1 MNENSKIYV
10 NALGIINALG
20 SNKQEVLSNLLA
32 GYSPGM
38 RDYNSEILGETF
50 YCGCVDHDLP
60 IIPSKLSRY
69 NCRNN
74 QLALSAIKQ
83 IEREIHL
90 VISRYS
96 KKRVGI
102 VMGTSTSGIFEA
114 ERALNKK
121 LKTGILP
128 KDYDY
133 KMQEFGTLS
142 EFLSKY
148 LDISGPSY
156 VISTACSSS
165 GKVFASA
172 KRLLE
177 NDICD
182 AVIVGGCDTL
192 CDLTLGGFGSLEAIS
207 SEQSIPFSQN
217 RKGINIGEGAAVFL
231 LSKCSMSYFTAESKS
246 KLEKCVDVQLLGV
259 GETSD
264 AHHMSAP
271 EPEGK
276 GAIEAMKD
284 ALTEA
289 NISAN
294 EIDYINLHGTGTK
307 LNDSMEAFA
316 VNKIFGINTRCS
328 STKPLTGHTLGAAGA
343 TELGICWMLLKE
355 REQLVVAPHIY
366 DKQYD
371 HVLKEIRLASKDE
384 KVNKMNITMS
394 NSFAFGGNNVSVIF
408 AVDDY
413 KSDLTNSNLTDD
425 SLVNDNQLND
435 KFSIDDHPI
444 ETLIPHSSPMV
455 LLDKIVD
462 FDDDRLVAELTIRI
476 ESKFYDSEVKGV
488 PSWVGLEYMS
498 QAIAALAGIH
508 AKKENREIK
517 LGFLLGT
524 RKYNIVQKTLK
535 VDRTYLVD
543 ISELYKD
550 ESGLASFECKIL
562 EKSVNNSQEKHQK
575 QEQTLK
581 LVATTKLNVFETDDF
596 TNMLK

>member
-1 MNENSKIYV
+1 MNKNSKIYV

-32 GYSPGM
+32 GRSPGM
-38 RDYNSEILGETF
+38 RDYSSDILAKTF

-60 IIPSKLSRY
+60 LIPFELNSYK
-69 NCRNN
+69 CRNN
-74 QLALSAIKQ
+74 QLALAAIKQ
-83 IEREIHL
+83 IENEIHL
-90 VISRYS
+90 VVNRYS
-96 KKRVGI
+96 KSRVGL
-102 VMGTSTSGIFEA
+102 VMGTSTSGIYEA
-114 ERALNKK
+114 EQALNKR

-128 KDYDY
+128 EDYDY
-133 KMQEFGTLS
+133 KMQEFGTIS

-148 LDISGPSY
+148 LDIEGPSY
-156 VISTACSSS
+156 AISTACSSS

-177 NDICD
+177 NNICD
-182 AVIVGGCDTL
+182 AVIVGGSDSL
-192 CDLTLGGFGSLEAIS
+192 CDLTLGGFDSLEAIS
-207 SEQSIPFSQN
+207 SEKNIPFSQN

-231 LSKCSMSYFTAESKS
+231 LSKCSMSDFTAELEPKS
-246 KLEKCVDVQLLGV
+246 DLENDVDICLLGV

-276 GAIEAMKD
+276 GAIEAMKG
-284 ALTEA
+284 ALAEA

-294 EIDYINLHGTGTK
+294 RIDYINLHGTGTK

-316 VNKIFGINTRCS
+316 VNKVFGKNTFCS
-328 STKPLTGHTLGAAGA
+328 STKPLTGHTLGASGA

-355 REQLVVAPHIY
+355 REKPIIAPHIY

-371 HVLKEIRLASKDE
+371 KDLKEIRLAFQDE

-408 AVDDY
+408 GVDD
-413 KSDLTNSNLTDD
+413 KNNKLSNNNLT
-425 SLVNDNQLND
+425 ND
-435 KFSIDDHPI
+435 KFSIDDYPI
-444 ETLIPHSSPMV
+444 EALIPHSSPMV

-462 FDDDRLVAELTIRI
+462 FDDDRLVAELMIRQ

-488 PSWVGLEYMS
+488 PSWVGVEYMS

-524 RKYNIVQKTLK
+524 RKYNIIQKVLK
-535 VDRTYLVD
+535 VDRTYLID
-543 ISELYKD
+543 ISQLYKD

-562 EKSVNNSQEKHQK
+562 EKSDNSAHDEDQESN
-575 QEQTLK
+575 
-581 LVATTKLNVFETDDF
+581 LVAMTKLNVFETDDF